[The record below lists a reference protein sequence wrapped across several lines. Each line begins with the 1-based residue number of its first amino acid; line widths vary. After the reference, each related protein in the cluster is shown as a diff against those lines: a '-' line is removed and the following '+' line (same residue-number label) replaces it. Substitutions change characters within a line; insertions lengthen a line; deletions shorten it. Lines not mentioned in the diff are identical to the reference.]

1 MWNTLP
7 TLFARKSTHHYVTL
21 GLISVKVKTRE
32 YIWMFYDTLS
42 TALKRE
48 NFVKILCRHGSRS
61 LSTDFKIQKFR
72 DYWGSST

>member
-48 NFVKILCRHGSRS
+48 NFVKIL
-61 LSTDFKIQKFR
+61 STDFKIQKFR